1 MAFHHILVPLV
12 QHHSKTGSVRELA
25 CVARAISLAV
35 QYQCSL
41 SIIAFEDKLA
51 EDTDW
56 GVPRQQLVNL
66 RTMHWQDILNHCQ
79 EKARHQGIEVKTDIV
94 WGRPINK
101 IVDFITN
108 HHSDLII
115 KTSHQWHLFGMHRL
129 AAGDMN
135 LVRQSNVPVWLIPE
149 DAEPEPEIRN
159 IVVAIDPENS
169 GTNLN
174 EQLLTIANDL
184 SQPHNGSLHILHCWE
199 VKGEDYYRKHVSVH
213 HLAAVGKK
221 VAASH
226 REHIRELLVKIGLE
240 NHDRVHVELIKNKPS
255 SGICEFIKTNP
266 VDLLVIGSHNRSGLE
281 RWMLGSTAEHILGHI
296 PCPVL
301 VLQLPR
307 L

>member
-12 QHHSKTGSVRELA
+12 QHYSETGSLRELA
-25 CVARAISLAV
+25 CVTRAVSLAA

-41 SIIAFEDKLA
+41 SIIAFEDKPA

-66 RTMHWQDILNHCQ
+66 RTMYWQEILNRCQ
-79 EKARHQGIEVKTDIV
+79 EQARRQGIEVKTDIV
-94 WGRPINK
+94 WGRPVNK
-101 IVDFITN
+101 MVDFITN

-115 KTSHQWHLFGMHRL
+115 KTSHQWHLLGMHRL
-129 AAGDMN
+129 ASGDMN
-135 LVRQSNVPVWLIPE
+135 LVRQSTAPVWLIPE
-149 DAEPEPEIRN
+149 QTEPETEIRD

-169 GTNLN
+169 GINLN
-174 EQLLTIANDL
+174 EQLLTTAKEL
-184 SQPHNGSLHILHCWE
+184 SEPHNGTLHILHCWE
-199 VKGEDYYRKHVSVH
+199 VQGEDYYRKHVSAH
-213 HLAAVGKK
+213 HLAEVGKK

-226 REHIRELLVKIGLE
+226 RKHIKDLLIKIGLG
-240 NHDRVHVELIKNKPS
+240 NHKRLNIELIKSKPS
-255 SGICEFIKTNP
+255 SGICEYIKTNP